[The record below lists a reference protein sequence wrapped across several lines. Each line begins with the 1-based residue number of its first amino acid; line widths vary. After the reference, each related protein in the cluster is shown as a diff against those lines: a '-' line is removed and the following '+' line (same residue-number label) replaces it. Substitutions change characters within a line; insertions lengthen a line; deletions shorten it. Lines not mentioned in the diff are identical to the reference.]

1 MSFFDNI
8 KVLNKN
14 SDIRKE
20 LDNIIGKLPS
30 SDIIAKDIL
39 RILNNNKTKYVFDED
54 IKGNYYVYLNDT
66 IYLSSKQSDR
76 NNYERLCVIS
86 HECIHSI
93 QPKWLQN
100 LNFIFSNLEVIYFV
114 IFIVLYFFKIS
125 NMYIYITYLAIV
137 VLSIIPRT
145 ILELWAI
152 KKAPRIS
159 KEYLKKKLSDAKD
172 VEKVDNT
179 YRFLTKMLAPLQTI
193 QLLLYKI
200 LRVIL
205 VSILTFYKF

>member
-1 MSFFDNI
+1 MSFFEKI

-14 SDIRKE
+14 SNIRKY
-20 LDNIIGKLPS
+20 LDNVIGKLSS

-39 RILNNNKTKYVFDED
+39 KSLNNKKTKYVFDED

-66 IYLSSKQSDR
+66 IYLSSKQSDK

-100 LNFIFSNLEVIYFV
+100 INFIFSNLEIICFV
-114 IFIVLYFFKIS
+114 IFIILSFLKKSNVYLYS
-125 NMYIYITYLAIV
+125 VYLV
-137 VLSIIPRT
+137 MVTLSIVSRT

-152 KKAPRIS
+152 KKAPQIS
-159 KEYLKKKLSDAKD
+159 KAYLDNKKLNKEE
-172 VEKVDNT
+172 VQIVDDYYT
-179 YRFLTKMLAPLQTI
+179 FLSKLLTPFAII
-193 QLLLYKI
+193 QIFFFKLIRLLI
-200 LRVIL
+200 I
-205 VSILTFYKF
+205 SIITFYKF

>member
-1 MSFFDNI
+1 MSFFEKI

-14 SDIRKE
+14 SDIRKY
-20 LDNIIGKLPS
+20 LDNLIGKLPS

-39 RILNNNKTKYVFDED
+39 KSLNNKKTKYVFDED

-66 IYLSSKQSDR
+66 IYLSSKQSDK

-100 LNFIFSNLEVIYFV
+100 INFIFSNLEIIYFV
-114 IFIVLYFFKIS
+114 IFMIFAFFKKS
-125 NMYIYITYLAIV
+125 NIYLYLVYLVIAT
-137 VLSIIPRT
+137 LSIVSRT

-152 KKAPRIS
+152 KKAPQIS
-159 KEYLKKKLSDAKD
+159 KAYLDNKILNKEE
-172 VEKVDNT
+172 VQTVDNYYT
-179 YRFLTKMLAPLQTI
+179 FLSKLLTPFAII
-193 QLLLYKI
+193 QIFFFKLIRLLI
-200 LRVIL
+200 I
-205 VSILTFYKF
+205 SISTFYKF